1 MNKLYIIP
9 KDIGNIDDV
18 SLRVKKTIE
27 ECDFIVCEDTR
38 VIGTFIKK
46 LGIEKKEYISFTEY
60 NQSKKTPI
68 IINKIKQGEIG
79 GLLSD
84 SGMPLISDPGFYLVR
99 EAVKENVKVV
109 PLPGPVAFI
118 TALVASGLPTD
129 SFTFYGFLPKK
140 KGKREKK
147 LKEALSRSETSIF
160 YESPHRIEE
169 TLKEISNIDPER
181 NIVVARELT
190 KTFEEFIRGTAENVL
205 KKEWVRKGEI
215 VLLIEGN
222 KNDK

>member
-9 KDIGNIDDV
+9 KDIGNIEDV

-38 VIGTFIKK
+38 VVGAFVKK
-46 LGIEKKEYISFTEY
+46 LGIEKKEYISFTEH
-60 NQSKKTPI
+60 NQTKKTPI
-68 IINKIKQGEIG
+68 IINKINQGEVC

-84 SGMPLISDPGFYLVR
+84 SGMPLVSDPGFYLVR
-99 EAVKENVKVV
+99 EAIKENIRIV
-109 PLPGPVAFI
+109 PLPGPSAFI

-140 KGKREKK
+140 KGKKEKK

-160 YESPHRIEE
+160 YESPYRIDE
-169 TLKEISNIDPER
+169 TLKNISDIDPER
-181 NIVVARELT
+181 NIVIARELT

-222 KNDK
+222 KDDK

>member
-1 MNKLYIIP
+1 MNNLYIIP
-9 KDIGNIDDV
+9 KDIGNIEDV
-18 SLRVKKTIE
+18 SLRIKKTIE

-38 VIGTFIKK
+38 VVGTFIRK

-60 NQSKKTPI
+60 NQLKKTPI
-68 IINKIKQGEIG
+68 IIDRIKQGETA

-99 EAVKENVKVV
+99 EAIKENIRII

-140 KGKREKK
+140 KGKKEKR
-147 LKEALSRSETSIF
+147 LKEVLSRNETSIF
-160 YESPHRIEE
+160 YESPYRIES
-169 TLKEISNIDPER
+169 TLKEIISIDPKR
-181 NIVVARELT
+181 NIVIARELT
-190 KTFEEFIRGTAENVL
+190 KTFEEFIRGSVEEVL
-205 KKEWVRKGEI
+205 KKNWVKKGEI
-215 VLLIEGN
+215 VLLIEG
-222 KNDK
+222 KRNDK

>member
-9 KDIGNIDDV
+9 KDIGNIEDV
-18 SLRVKKTIE
+18 SLRIKRTIE

-46 LGIEKKEYISFTEY
+46 LGIEKKEYISFTEH
-60 NQSKKTPI
+60 NQIRKTPI
-68 IINKIKQGEIG
+68 IINKIHQGKIC

-99 EAVKENVKVV
+99 EAIKENIQIV

-140 KGKREKK
+140 KGKKEKK
-147 LKEALSRSETSIF
+147 LKEALYRNETSIF
-160 YESPHRIEE
+160 YESPYRIDE
-169 TLKEISNIDPER
+169 TLKNISDIDPKR

-190 KTFEEFIRGTAENVL
+190 KTFEEFIRGTVEDVL
-205 KKEWVRKGEI
+205 KKDWVRKGEI

-222 KNDK
+222 RDDK